1 MRLLRYARRTE
12 KAYRQWWERFS
23 AFGRPKSE
31 EELSPD
37 DAGRFLEHLAV
48 ERNVS
53 ASTQGQA
60 LSALVFVFQ
69 EILGRPVGAL
79 SMTRSAPSRH
89 LPVVLTRAEVARVL
103 AEMSGSYQLIGRLL
117 YGSGLR
123 LMECLRLRVKD
134 IDFDYHTITVRDGK
148 GEKDRVTVLP
158 TSVESDLREHLVRVR
173 RLHESDRAQGLGRVF
188 LPNALALKYPEAEA
202 EWPWQWVFPANGL
215 ATDPTNGA
223 IRRHHVH
230 EGTVQR
236 EMRRAV
242 QRAGVSKPA
251 SCHALRHS
259 FATHLLE
266 DGRDIRTVQELL
278 GHKDVSTTMIYTHV
292 MNRPGLAVR
301 SPLDGIVP
309 TAIVRT

>member
-1 MRLLRYARRTE
+1 M
-12 KAYRQWWERFS
+12 
-23 AFGRPKSE
+23 AFCSPRGDES
-31 EELSPD
+31 LSPD

-69 EILGRPVGAL
+69 EILGRPVGVL
-79 SMTRSAPSRH
+79 SMTRSAPSQH
-89 LPVVLTRAEVARVL
+89 LPVVLTREEVARVL
-103 AEMSGSYQLIGRLL
+103 TEMSGTYRLIGRLL

-134 IDFDYHTITVRDGK
+134 LDFDYHTITVRDGK

-158 TSVESDLREHLVRVR
+158 SSVEAELREHPDRVR
-173 RLHESDRAQGLGRVF
+173 QLHASDIAQGLGRVH
-188 LPNALALKYPEAEA
+188 LPNALALKYPNADA
-202 EWPWQWVFPANGL
+202 EWAWQWIFPAKGL
-215 ATDPTNGA
+215 ATDPANGA

-230 EGTVQR
+230 EGSVQR

-242 QRAGVSKPA
+242 RRAGISKPA
-251 SCHALRHS
+251 TCHSLRHS

-266 DGRDIRTVQELL
+266 EGRDIRTVQELL
-278 GHKDVSTTMIYTHV
+278 GHADVATTMIYTHV

-301 SPLDGIVP
+301 SPLDGLASSV
-309 TAIVRT
+309 AVRG